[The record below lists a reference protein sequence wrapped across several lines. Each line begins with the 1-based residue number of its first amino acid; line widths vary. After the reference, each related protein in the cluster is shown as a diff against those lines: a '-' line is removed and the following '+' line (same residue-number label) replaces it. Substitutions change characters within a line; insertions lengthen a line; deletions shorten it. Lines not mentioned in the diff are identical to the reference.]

1 MKYERYKDSG
11 IEWVG
16 KIPEHWEVRKIRT
29 LGSFSS
35 SGIDKKIKSG
45 ENLIS
50 IINYTDVYGNK
61 SHELY
66 KSDYMVVSATKNQID
81 KHLVNKGDMI
91 FTPSSETI
99 EDIGISAVV
108 VEKLENTAFSYHVL
122 RFVFYEEDSICLSYK
137 KYLCNN
143 HYIYNYFS
151 SLARGTTRQTLNRGD
166 FKNTLLIIPSMKE
179 QEKISNYLDEKTS
192 KIDLIIESL
201 ELQKEK
207 LELYKREII
216 SEVVTKGLD
225 KNIPM
230 KDSGV
235 DWIGQV
241 PEHWEIHPLFSIFKQ
256 NKVKNIGMENDNLL
270 SLSYG
275 NIIRKDIDTTFGL
288 LPENFESY
296 QIVDKGYIILR
307 LTDLQNDK
315 KSLRTALVNEKGI
328 ITSAYI
334 GLVEINSKCNTDYMH
349 YLLHSYDLRKVFY
362 SMGSGLRQSLNF
374 DDIKRL
380 PIVLPKDDEQKE
392 IVEYLDYRVNKVESI
407 KNKLQ
412 LQIEKLRDYRKIVI
426 HEAVTGKVKVL
437 GGGF

>member
-1 MKYERYKDSG
+1 MKYEKYKDCGMEWIGG
-11 IEWVG
+11 IPVHWDLIKYKYFANLYTGNSIPDGEKYIYEEVDEGFSYISTKDVG
-16 KIPEHWEVRKIRT
+16 VDRTIDYDNGMLIPFSNKKFKVAPQNSTIMCIEG
-29 LGSFSS
+29 GSA
-35 SGIDKKIKSG
+35 GIKKAFLDMDVCFGNKLCCFDVKGVINKKYVYYLLNSPDYEQYFKLHVNGLIGGVNVQILKNFLALQPPIDEQNTIVKYLDDKT
-45 ENLIS
+45 S
-50 IINYTDVYGNK
+50 II
-61 SHELY
+61 
-66 KSDYMVVSATKNQID
+66 
-81 KHLVNKGDMI
+81 
-91 FTPSSETI
+91 
-99 EDIGISAVV
+99 
-108 VEKLENTAFSYHVL
+108 
-122 RFVFYEEDSICLSYK
+122 DSI
-137 KYLCNN
+137 
-143 HYIYNYFS
+143 I
-151 SLARGTTRQTLNRGD
+151 
-166 FKNTLLIIPSMKE
+166 KNL
-179 QEKISNYLDEKTS
+179 
-192 KIDLIIESL
+192 ES
-201 ELQKEK
+201 EKEK
-207 LELYKREII
+207 LEVYKRELKA
-216 SEVVTKGLD
+216 EVVTKGLNS
-225 KNIPM
+225 NIPM

-288 LPENFESY
+288 LPANFENY
-296 QIVDKGYIILR
+296 QIVDKEYIILR

-334 GLVEINSKCNTDYMH
+334 GLVKINSKCNTDYMH

-412 LQIEKLRDYRKIVI
+412 LQIEKLRDYRKILI
-426 HEAVTGKVKVL
+426 HEAVTGKVKID
-437 GGGF
+437 GGAK

>member
-1 MKYERYKDSG
+1 MKYEKYKDSG
-11 IEWVG
+11 VEWIG
-16 KIPEHWEVRKIRT
+16 KIPEHWEVTRLKNLIEVHYSGVWGNESDESINDRNCIRIADFDFDNLTINEKNLTKRNYSDKEIEKYELRKGDI
-29 LGSFSS
+29 LVE
-35 SGIDKKIKSG
+35 KSG
-45 ENLIS
+45 GGDK
-50 IINYTDVYGNK
+50 TPVGR
-61 SHELY
+61 
-66 KSDYMVVSATKNQID
+66 VVFF
-81 KHLVNKGDMI
+81 G
-91 FTPSSETI
+91 
-99 EDIGISAVV
+99 
-108 VEKLENTAFSYHVL
+108 LE
-122 RFVFYEEDSICLSYK
+122 E
-137 KYLCNN
+137 
-143 HYIYNYFS
+143 S
-151 SLARGTTRQTLNRGD
+151 SLYANFIEMLRVKSVSKKFIAYLLSSMYHSGLIYTMFNQTTGIQNLN
-166 FKNTLLIIPSMKE
+166 IPKYITQNIVLPKDNFE
-179 QEKISNYLDEKTS
+179 QEKIAIYLDKKTE
-192 KIDLIIESL
+192 KIDSIIKSL
-201 ELQKEK
+201 EDQKEN
-207 LELYKREII
+207 LEQYKRELIA
-216 SEVVTKGLD
+216 EVITKGLNS
-225 KNIPM
+225 NIPM

-256 NKVKNIGMENDNLL
+256 NKVKNIGMKNDNLL

-288 LPENFESY
+288 LPANFENY

-334 GLVEINSKCNTDYMH
+334 GLVKINSKCNTDYMH

-412 LQIEKLRDYRKIVI
+412 LQIEKLKEYRKILI
-426 HEAVTGKVKVL
+426 HEAVTGKIKID
-437 GGGF
+437 GGSN

>member
-1 MKYERYKDSG
+1 MKYEKYKDCGMEWIGG
-11 IEWVG
+11 IPVHWDLIKYKYFANLYTGNSIPDGEKYIYEEVDEGFSYISTKDVG
-16 KIPEHWEVRKIRT
+16 VDRTIDYDNGMLIPFSNKKFKVAPQNSTIMCIEG
-29 LGSFSS
+29 GSA
-35 SGIDKKIKSG
+35 GIKKAFLDMDVCFGNKLCCFDVKGVINKKYVYYLLNSPDYEQYFKLHVNGLIGGVNVQILKNFLALQPPIDEQNTIVKYLDDKT
-45 ENLIS
+45 S
-50 IINYTDVYGNK
+50 II
-61 SHELY
+61 
-66 KSDYMVVSATKNQID
+66 
-81 KHLVNKGDMI
+81 
-91 FTPSSETI
+91 
-99 EDIGISAVV
+99 
-108 VEKLENTAFSYHVL
+108 
-122 RFVFYEEDSICLSYK
+122 DSI
-137 KYLCNN
+137 
-143 HYIYNYFS
+143 I
-151 SLARGTTRQTLNRGD
+151 
-166 FKNTLLIIPSMKE
+166 KNL
-179 QEKISNYLDEKTS
+179 
-192 KIDLIIESL
+192 ES
-201 ELQKEK
+201 EKEK
-207 LELYKREII
+207 LEVYKRELIA
-216 SEVVTKGLD
+216 EVVTKGLNS
-225 KNIPM
+225 KIPM

-288 LPENFESY
+288 LPANFENY
-296 QIVDKGYIILR
+296 QIVDKEYIILR

-334 GLVEINSKCNTDYMH
+334 GLVKINSKCNTDYMH

-412 LQIEKLRDYRKIVI
+412 LQIEKLRDYRKILI
-426 HEAVTGKVKVL
+426 HEAVTGKVKID
-437 GGGF
+437 GGAK

>member
-1 MKYERYKDSG
+1 MRHEKYKDCGMEWIGG
-11 IEWVG
+11 IPVHWDLIKYKYFANLYTGNSIPDEEKYIYEEVDEGFSYISTKDVG
-16 KIPEHWEVRKIRT
+16 VDRTIDYDNGMLIPFSNKKFKVAPQNSTIMCIEG
-29 LGSFSS
+29 GSA
-35 SGIDKKIKSG
+35 GIKKAF
-45 ENLIS
+45 LDM
-50 IINYTDVYGNK
+50 DVCFGNK
-61 SHELY
+61 LCCF
-66 KSDYMVVSATKNQID
+66 DV
-81 KHLVNKGDMI
+81 KGVI
-91 FTPSSETI
+91 
-99 EDIGISAVV
+99 
-108 VEKLENTAFSYHVL
+108 N
-122 RFVFYEEDSICLSYK
+122 K
-137 KYLCNN
+137 KYVYYLLNSPDYEQYFKLHVNGLIGGVNVQILKNFLALQPPIDEQNN
-143 HYIYNYFS
+143 IV
-151 SLARGTTRQTLNRGD
+151 
-166 FKNTLLIIPSMKE
+166 K
-179 QEKISNYLDEKTS
+179 YLDDETS
-192 KIDLIIESL
+192 KIDSIIKNLES
-201 ELQKEK
+201 EKEK
-207 LELYKREII
+207 LEVYKRELIA
-216 SEVVTKGLD
+216 EVVTKGLNS
-225 KNIPM
+225 NIPM

-241 PEHWEIHPLFSIFKQ
+241 PEHWEIHPLFSVFKQ

-288 LPENFESY
+288 LPANFENY

-334 GLVEINSKCNTDYMH
+334 GLEKIISKCNTDYMH

-426 HEAVTGKVKVL
+426 HEAVTGKVKID
-437 GGGF
+437 GGAK

>member
-1 MKYERYKDSG
+1 MKYEKYKDCGMEWIGG
-11 IEWVG
+11 IPVHWDLIKYKYFANLYTGNSIPDGEKYIYEEVDEGFSYISTKDVG
-16 KIPEHWEVRKIRT
+16 VDRTIDYDNGMLIPFSNKKFKVAPQNSTIMCIEG
-29 LGSFSS
+29 GSA
-35 SGIDKKIKSG
+35 GIKKAFLDMDVCFGNKLCCFDVKGVINKKYVYYLLNSPDYEQYFKLHVNGLIGGVNVQILKNFLALQPPIDEQNTIVKYLDDKT
-45 ENLIS
+45 S
-50 IINYTDVYGNK
+50 II
-61 SHELY
+61 
-66 KSDYMVVSATKNQID
+66 
-81 KHLVNKGDMI
+81 
-91 FTPSSETI
+91 
-99 EDIGISAVV
+99 
-108 VEKLENTAFSYHVL
+108 
-122 RFVFYEEDSICLSYK
+122 DSI
-137 KYLCNN
+137 
-143 HYIYNYFS
+143 I
-151 SLARGTTRQTLNRGD
+151 
-166 FKNTLLIIPSMKE
+166 KNL
-179 QEKISNYLDEKTS
+179 
-192 KIDLIIESL
+192 ES
-201 ELQKEK
+201 EKEK
-207 LELYKREII
+207 LEVYKRELIA
-216 SEVVTKGLD
+216 EVVTKGLNS
-225 KNIPM
+225 NIPM

-288 LPENFESY
+288 LPANFENY
-296 QIVDKGYIILR
+296 QIVDKEYIILR

-334 GLVEINSKCNTDYMH
+334 GLVKINSKCNTDYMH

-412 LQIEKLRDYRKIVI
+412 LQIEKLRDYRKILI
-426 HEAVTGKVKVL
+426 HEAVTGKVKID
-437 GGGF
+437 GGAK

>member
-1 MKYERYKDSG
+1 MKYEKYKDCGMEWIGG
-11 IEWVG
+11 IPVHWDLIKYKYFANLYTGNSIPDGEKYIYEEVDEGFSYISTKDVG
-16 KIPEHWEVRKIRT
+16 VDRT
-29 LGSFSS
+29 IDYDNGMLITFSKKKFKVAPQNSTIMCIEGGSA
-35 SGIDKKIKSG
+35 GIKKAFLDMDVCFGNKLCCFDVKGVINKKYVYYLLNSPDYEQYFKLHVNGLIGGVNVQILKNFLALQPPIDEQNTIVKYLDDKT
-45 ENLIS
+45 S
-50 IINYTDVYGNK
+50 II
-61 SHELY
+61 
-66 KSDYMVVSATKNQID
+66 
-81 KHLVNKGDMI
+81 
-91 FTPSSETI
+91 
-99 EDIGISAVV
+99 
-108 VEKLENTAFSYHVL
+108 
-122 RFVFYEEDSICLSYK
+122 DSI
-137 KYLCNN
+137 
-143 HYIYNYFS
+143 I
-151 SLARGTTRQTLNRGD
+151 
-166 FKNTLLIIPSMKE
+166 KNL
-179 QEKISNYLDEKTS
+179 
-192 KIDLIIESL
+192 ES
-201 ELQKEK
+201 EKEK
-207 LELYKREII
+207 LEVYKRELIA
-216 SEVVTKGLD
+216 EVVTKGLNS
-225 KNIPM
+225 NIPM

-288 LPENFESY
+288 LPANFENY
-296 QIVDKGYIILR
+296 QIVDKEYIILR

-334 GLVEINSKCNTDYMH
+334 GLVKINSKCNTDYMH

-412 LQIEKLRDYRKIVI
+412 LQIEKLRDYRKILI
-426 HEAVTGKVKVL
+426 HEAVTGKVKID
-437 GGGF
+437 GGAK

>member
-1 MKYERYKDSG
+1 MRHEKYKDCGMEWIGG
-11 IEWVG
+11 IPVHWDLIKYKYFANLYTGNSIPDEEKYIYEEVDEGFSYISTKDVG
-16 KIPEHWEVRKIRT
+16 VDRTIDYDNGMLIPFSNKKFKVAPQNSTIMCIEG
-29 LGSFSS
+29 GSA
-35 SGIDKKIKSG
+35 GIKKAF
-45 ENLIS
+45 LDM
-50 IINYTDVYGNK
+50 DVCFGNK
-61 SHELY
+61 LCCF
-66 KSDYMVVSATKNQID
+66 DV
-81 KHLVNKGDMI
+81 KGVI
-91 FTPSSETI
+91 
-99 EDIGISAVV
+99 
-108 VEKLENTAFSYHVL
+108 N
-122 RFVFYEEDSICLSYK
+122 K
-137 KYLCNN
+137 KYVYYLLNSPDYEQYFKLHVNGLIGGVNVQILKNFLALQPPIDEQNN
-143 HYIYNYFS
+143 IV
-151 SLARGTTRQTLNRGD
+151 
-166 FKNTLLIIPSMKE
+166 K
-179 QEKISNYLDEKTS
+179 YLDDETS
-192 KIDLIIESL
+192 KIDSIIKNLES
-201 ELQKEK
+201 EKEK
-207 LELYKREII
+207 LEVYKRELIA
-216 SEVVTKGLD
+216 EVVTKGLNS
-225 KNIPM
+225 NIPM

-241 PEHWEIHPLFSIFKQ
+241 PEHWEIHPLFSVFKQ

-288 LPENFESY
+288 LPTNFENY

-334 GLVEINSKCNTDYMH
+334 GLEKIISKCNTDYMH

-426 HEAVTGKVKVL
+426 HEAVTGKVKID
-437 GGGF
+437 GGAK

>member
-1 MKYERYKDSG
+1 MKYEKYKDCGMEWIGG
-11 IEWVG
+11 IPVHWDLIKYKYFANLYTGNSIPDEEKYIYEEVDEGFSYISTKDVG
-16 KIPEHWEVRKIRT
+16 VDRTIDYDNGMLIPFSNKKFKVAPQNSTIMCIEG
-29 LGSFSS
+29 GSA
-35 SGIDKKIKSG
+35 GIKKAFLDMDVCFGNKLCCFDVKGVINKKYVYYLLNSPDYEQYFKLHVNG
-45 ENLIS
+45 LIGGVNVQILKNFLALQPPIDEQNTIVKYLDNKTS
-50 IINYTDVYGNK
+50 II
-61 SHELY
+61 
-66 KSDYMVVSATKNQID
+66 
-81 KHLVNKGDMI
+81 
-91 FTPSSETI
+91 
-99 EDIGISAVV
+99 
-108 VEKLENTAFSYHVL
+108 
-122 RFVFYEEDSICLSYK
+122 DSI
-137 KYLCNN
+137 
-143 HYIYNYFS
+143 I
-151 SLARGTTRQTLNRGD
+151 
-166 FKNTLLIIPSMKE
+166 KNL
-179 QEKISNYLDEKTS
+179 
-192 KIDLIIESL
+192 ES
-201 ELQKEK
+201 EKEK
-207 LELYKREII
+207 LEVYKRELIA
-216 SEVVTKGLD
+216 EVVTKGLNS
-225 KNIPM
+225 NIPM

-235 DWIGQV
+235 EWIGQV

-288 LPENFESY
+288 LPANFENY

-334 GLVEINSKCNTDYMH
+334 GLEKIISKCNTDYMH
-349 YLLHSYDLRKVFY
+349 YLLHSYDLREVFY

-426 HEAVTGKVKVL
+426 HDAVTGKVKVS

>member
-1 MKYERYKDSG
+1 MEWIGGIPVHWDLIKYKYFANLYTGNSIPDGEKYIYEEVDEGFSYISTKDVGVDRTIDYDNGMLIPFSNKKFKVAPQNSTIMCIEGGSAG
-11 IEWVG
+11 IKKAFLDMDVCFGNKLCCFDVKGVINKKYVYYLLNSPDYEQYFKLHVNG
-16 KIPEHWEVRKIRT
+16 LIGGVNVQILKNFLALQPP
-29 LGSFSS
+29 
-35 SGIDKKIKSG
+35 IDEQNTIVKYLDDKT
-45 ENLIS
+45 S
-50 IINYTDVYGNK
+50 II
-61 SHELY
+61 
-66 KSDYMVVSATKNQID
+66 
-81 KHLVNKGDMI
+81 
-91 FTPSSETI
+91 
-99 EDIGISAVV
+99 
-108 VEKLENTAFSYHVL
+108 
-122 RFVFYEEDSICLSYK
+122 DSI
-137 KYLCNN
+137 
-143 HYIYNYFS
+143 I
-151 SLARGTTRQTLNRGD
+151 
-166 FKNTLLIIPSMKE
+166 KNL
-179 QEKISNYLDEKTS
+179 
-192 KIDLIIESL
+192 ES
-201 ELQKEK
+201 EKEK
-207 LELYKREII
+207 LEVYKRELIA
-216 SEVVTKGLD
+216 EVVTKGLNS
-225 KNIPM
+225 NIPM

-288 LPENFESY
+288 LPANFENY
-296 QIVDKGYIILR
+296 QIVDKEYIILR

-334 GLVEINSKCNTDYMH
+334 GLVKINSKCNTDYMH

-412 LQIEKLRDYRKIVI
+412 LQIEKLRDYRKILI
-426 HEAVTGKVKVL
+426 HEAVTGKVKID
-437 GGGF
+437 GGAK

>member
-1 MKYERYKDSG
+1 MKYEKYKDCGMEWIGG
-11 IEWVG
+11 IPVHWDLIKYKYFANLYTGNSIPDGEKYIYEEVDEGFSYISTKDVG
-16 KIPEHWEVRKIRT
+16 VDRTIDYDNGMLIPFSNKKFKVAPQNSTIMCIEG
-29 LGSFSS
+29 GSA
-35 SGIDKKIKSG
+35 GIKKAFLDMDVCFGNKLCCFDVKGVINKKYVYYLLNSPDYEQYFKLHVNGLIGGVNVQILKNFLALQPPIDEQNTIVKYLDDKTSIIDSII
-45 ENLIS
+45 ENL
-50 IINYTDVYGNK
+50 
-61 SHELY
+61 E
-66 KSDYMVVSATKNQID
+66 
-81 KHLVNKGDMI
+81 
-91 FTPSSETI
+91 SE
-99 EDIGISAVV
+99 
-108 VEKLENTAFSYHVL
+108 
-122 RFVFYEEDSICLSYK
+122 
-137 KYLCNN
+137 
-143 HYIYNYFS
+143 
-151 SLARGTTRQTLNRGD
+151 
-166 FKNTLLIIPSMKE
+166 
-179 QEKISNYLDEKTS
+179 
-192 KIDLIIESL
+192 
-201 ELQKEK
+201 KEK
-207 LELYKREII
+207 LEVYKRELIA
-216 SEVVTKGLD
+216 EVVTKGLNS
-225 KNIPM
+225 NIPM

-288 LPENFESY
+288 LPANFENY
-296 QIVDKGYIILR
+296 QIVDKEYIILR

-334 GLVEINSKCNTDYMH
+334 GLVKINSKCNTDYMH

-412 LQIEKLRDYRKIVI
+412 LQIEKLRDYRKILI
-426 HEAVTGKVKVL
+426 HEAVTGKVKID
-437 GGGF
+437 GGAK

>member
-1 MKYERYKDSG
+1 MKYEKYKDCGMEWIGG
-11 IEWVG
+11 IPVHWDLIKYKYFANLYTGNSIPDGEKYIYEEVDEGFSYISTKDVG
-16 KIPEHWEVRKIRT
+16 VDRTIDYDNGMLIPFSNKKFKVAPQNSTIMCIEG
-29 LGSFSS
+29 GSA
-35 SGIDKKIKSG
+35 GIKKAFLDMDVCFGNKLCCFDVKGVINKKYVYYLLNSPDYEQYFKLHVNGLIGGVNVQILKNFLALQPPIDEQNTIVKYLDDKT
-45 ENLIS
+45 S
-50 IINYTDVYGNK
+50 II
-61 SHELY
+61 
-66 KSDYMVVSATKNQID
+66 
-81 KHLVNKGDMI
+81 
-91 FTPSSETI
+91 
-99 EDIGISAVV
+99 
-108 VEKLENTAFSYHVL
+108 
-122 RFVFYEEDSICLSYK
+122 DSI
-137 KYLCNN
+137 
-143 HYIYNYFS
+143 I
-151 SLARGTTRQTLNRGD
+151 
-166 FKNTLLIIPSMKE
+166 KNL
-179 QEKISNYLDEKTS
+179 
-192 KIDLIIESL
+192 ES
-201 ELQKEK
+201 EKEK
-207 LELYKREII
+207 LEVYKRELIA
-216 SEVVTKGLD
+216 EVVTKGLNS
-225 KNIPM
+225 NIPM

-275 NIIRKDIDTTFGL
+275 NIIRKHKQTTLGI
-288 LPENFESY
+288 LPANFENY
-296 QIVDKGYIILR
+296 QIVDKEYIILR

-334 GLVEINSKCNTDYMH
+334 GLVKINSKCNTDYMH

-412 LQIEKLRDYRKIVI
+412 LQIEKLRDYRKILI
-426 HEAVTGKVKVL
+426 HEAVTGKVKID
-437 GGGF
+437 GGAK